1 MPENVMICR
10 RRAEHIRVTA
20 ESMQDTKSREA
31 MFKIAEDY
39 ERMADSIQAKA
50 IPPRRMA

>member
-10 RRAEHIRVTA
+10 RRTENIRVTA

-50 IPPRRMA
+50 IPPQHMA